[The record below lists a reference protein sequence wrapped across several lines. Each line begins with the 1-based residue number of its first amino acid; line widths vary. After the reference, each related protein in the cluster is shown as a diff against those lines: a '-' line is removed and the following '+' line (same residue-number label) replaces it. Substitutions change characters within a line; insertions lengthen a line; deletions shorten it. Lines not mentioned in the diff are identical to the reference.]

1 MILGVLTEREADV
14 IRFRFGIDILEEMT
28 LEEVGALFDITPQRV
43 YQIEKEAL
51 AKLRKSPQVKK
62 LREYW
67 ED

>member
-1 MILGVLTEREADV
+1 MFLLSQRSDV
-14 IRFRFGIDILEEMT
+14 IRFRLDGMVEEMT

-62 LREYW
+62 LREYL